1 MCIIPHQVPQGM
13 YSCKV
18 MDRLFVYPTITV
30 LKCMALKSLQV
41 LAILEVI
48 NRPDDLACETGSENK
63 YSSAK

>member
-1 MCIIPHQVPQGM
+1 
-13 YSCKV
+13 